1 MDRLAEKVVVIS
13 GAARGQGEAE
23 ARLFVAEGARVLL
36 GDVLDAEGEAVAASL
51 GERAAYAH
59 LDVSSEADWGA
70 AVALALDRFGRI
82 DALVNN
88 AGVMQVAPIASCSKR
103 DFERV
108 LEVNLVGAFLG
119 IRAVM
124 DPMSAGGG
132 GSIVNVSSVSGYA
145 SVPGQAAY
153 SASKFGL
160 RGLTKTAA
168 VELGSLGIRVNSIH
182 PGVIETPMIQ
192 APELSDVD
200 WEGIV
205 GNLPLGRSGQ
215 PEDIARMA
223 LFLCSDEASYS
234 TGAEFLADGGL
245 LASP

>member
-1 MDRLAEKVVVIS
+1 MDRLAEKVVVVT

-36 GDVLDAEGEAVAASL
+36 ADVLDAEGESVAAAL

-59 LDVSSEADWGA
+59 LDVSSESDWAA
-70 AVALALDRFGRI
+70 AVTATLTRFGRI

-119 IRAVM
+119 IRAVL
-124 DPMSAGGG
+124 DPMREAGG

-160 RGLTKTAA
+160 RGLSKTAA
-168 VELGSLGIRVNSIH
+168 VELGPLGIRVNSIH

-192 APELSDVD
+192 APELADVD
-200 WEGIV
+200 WQGIL
-205 GNLPLGRSGQ
+205 GNLPLARSGR
-215 PEDIARMA
+215 PEEIARMA
-223 LFLCSDEASYS
+223 LFLCSDESSYS

>member
-1 MDRLAEKVVVIS
+1 MDRLADKVVVIS

-23 ARLFVAEGARVLL
+23 ARLFAAEGACVLL
-36 GDVLDAEGEAVAASL
+36 GDVLDAEGEAVAGSL
-51 GERAAYAH
+51 GDRAAYLH

-70 AVALALDRFGRI
+70 VVALALERFGRI

-88 AGVMQVAPIASCSKR
+88 AGIMRVTPIASCSKE
-103 DFERV
+103 DFQRV

-119 IRAVM
+119 IQAVV
-124 DPMSAGGG
+124 DPMRAAGG
-132 GSIVNVSSVSGYA
+132 GSIVNISSVSGYA
-145 SVPGQAAY
+145 AVPGQAAY

-160 RGLTKTAA
+160 RGLSKTAA
-168 VELGSLGIRVNSIH
+168 VELGPLGIRVNSIH
-182 PGVIETPMIQ
+182 PGIIETPMIES
-192 APELSDVD
+192 AELLDVD
-200 WEGIV
+200 WGGIV
-205 GNLPLGRSGQ
+205 SNLPLARAGQ
-215 PEDIARMA
+215 PEDIARLA

>member
-1 MDRLAEKVVVIS
+1 VDRLSEKVVVIS

-23 ARLFVAEGARVLL
+23 ARLFVAEGAHVLL
-36 GDVLDAEGEAVAASL
+36 GDVLDAEGKAVAASL
-51 GERAAYAH
+51 GDRAAYVH
-59 LDVSSEADWGA
+59 LDVSSEADWAEA
-70 AVALALDRFGRI
+70 AALARERFGRI

-88 AGVMQVAPIASCSKR
+88 AGIMQVAPIASCSKR

-119 IRAVM
+119 IQAVL
-124 DPMSAGGG
+124 DPMREAGG

-145 SVPGQAAY
+145 AVVGQAAY

-168 VELGSLGIRVNSIH
+168 VELGPLGIRVNSIH
-182 PGVIETPMIQ
+182 PGIVDTPMIQ
-192 APELSDVD
+192 APELADVD
-200 WEGIV
+200 WEGLV
-205 GNLPLGRSGQ
+205 GNLPLARSGR
-215 PEDIARMA
+215 PEDIAKMA
-223 LFLCSDEASYS
+223 LFLCSDEAAYS

>member
-1 MDRLAEKVVVIS
+1 MDRLAEKVVVVT

-23 ARLFVAEGARVLL
+23 ARLFVAEGACVLL
-36 GDVLDAEGEAVAASL
+36 GDVLDAEGEAVAAAL

-59 LDVSSEADWGA
+59 LDVSSESDWTS
-70 AVALALDRFGRI
+70 AVSATLAGFGRI

-119 IRAVM
+119 IRAVLG
-124 DPMSAGGG
+124 PMREVGG

-192 APELSDVD
+192 APELADVD

-205 GNLPLGRSGQ
+205 GNLPLARTGR

-223 LFLCSDEASYS
+223 LFLCSDESSYS